1 MSNLIPAEII
11 EKKIY
16 IIRGQKVMLD
26 KDLAELY
33 GVRTFVLNQA
43 VKRNIE
49 RFPNDFMFFLTRE
62 EILRI
67 SQIVISS
74 ENLRFSKNVNAFT
87 ENGIA
92 MLSSVLN
99 SKKAIQVN
107 IQIMRAFTALRALME
122 NNKAVAEKL
131 KELEYKVGKHDVEI
145 ESIFRAIEQIIA
157 HPQKPKNKIGFLVD
171 K

>member
-87 ENGIA
+87 ENGMA
-92 MLSSVLN
+92 LLSSVLN

-157 HPQKPKNKIGFLVD
+157 HPQK
-171 K
+171 